1 MSSKIR
7 ILDENTINKIAAG
20 EVIENP
26 SSVVKEL
33 VENSIDAGATEIT
46 VEIKTGGRQLIRISD
61 NGSGMNRDDALLSLE
76 RHATSK
82 LKSIDDIFSIGTMGF
97 RGEAVPSIASI
108 SKFTLITNAQADK
121 EGTMILVD
129 GGKVHQVA
137 PVARSQGTTME
148 VKNLFFNVP
157 VRRKF
162 QRSPTYDANEILKVV
177 SILAMGYPDIKFEL
191 ISDEKNILSA
201 ARAPDLKT
209 RVKDILGAEFARST
223 TPINSSFDTYQMD
236 GIIGYPTYTRQ
247 NRTGQYLYINKRA
260 ITSPIVAYAIRD
272 GYGTSLSTTRHPVWV
287 VHLTIPHELIDVNVH
302 PQKREVRLR
311 QQEEMRQ
318 FILDGVNQAL
328 GGNHTPSFSAELNPA
343 ENSFTTASEIPP
355 VPSFERSHFERPQ
368 VKPAFSFEVPE
379 KQDHYAMPISKVAR
393 VEARPQSLTIRDAA
407 PQVRVLATIPS
418 YIIIDSETLPQRS
431 EGLCLMDQRSAHRR
445 IIFESLSREHVEVQ
459 QLLIP
464 LTWHLAAHEAVLVSE
479 HLEDFREIGIHL
491 HESGPESFMIEGVPA
506 ILKSENIVVILQDVI
521 HQMRDFHDKDHFK
534 RELEKQIAQAAGRAA
549 ISIKSKLN
557 SFEAQGLVDKLM
569 KCQKPFQCPLGK
581 PIIKQITPDELA
593 GHFRSH

>member
-33 VENSIDAGATEIT
+33 VENSIDAGSTEIT
-46 VEIKTGGRQLIRISD
+46 VEIKTGGRQLIRITD
-61 NGSGMNRDDALLSLE
+61 NGCGMNKDDALLSLE

-82 LKSIDDIFSIGTMGF
+82 LKSIDDIFDIGTMGF

-108 SKFTLITNAQADK
+108 SKFTLITNDRPDK

-137 PVARSQGTTME
+137 PAARSQGTTME

-162 QRSPTYDANEILKVV
+162 QRSPSFDANEILKIV

-191 ISDEKNILSA
+191 ISDEKILLSA
-201 ARAPDLKT
+201 MRAPDLQT

-223 TPINSSFDTYQMD
+223 TPISNTFDTYQID
-236 GIIGYPTYTRQ
+236 GIIGFPTYTRQ

-272 GYGTSLSTTRHPVWV
+272 GYGTSLSATRHPVWV
-287 VHLTIPHELIDVNVH
+287 VHLTIPHDLIDVNVH

-318 FILDGVNQAL
+318 FILDSVNQAL
-328 GGNHTPSFSAELNPA
+328 GGSKTSSFSTE
-343 ENSFTTASEIPP
+343 PP
-355 VPSFERSHFERPQ
+355 VVENAPRIESQPIFERPQ
-368 VKPAFSFEVPE
+368 IRPAFTFEIAE
-379 KQDHYAMPISKVAR
+379 KQEHYAIPPPKV
-393 VEARPQSLTIRDAA
+393 VQPETIPQPLIMKEAP
-407 PQVRVLATIPS
+407 PKVRVLATIPS
-418 YIIIDSETLPQRS
+418 YIILDSETLPQRA

-445 IIFESLSREHVEVQ
+445 IIFESLSRDQVEVQ

-464 LTWHLAAHEAVLVSE
+464 ITWHLSPHEVALVNE
-479 HLEDFREIGIHL
+479 HIEDFRKIGIQL
-491 HESGPESFMIEGVPA
+491 HESGPDSFMIDAIPA
-506 ILKSENIVVILQDVI
+506 ALKSENIELILQDVI
-521 HQMRDFHDKDHFK
+521 HQMRDFHDKNHFRK
-534 RELEKQIAQAAGRAA
+534 ELEKQIAQAAGKAA
-549 ISIKSKLN
+549 ISNKSRLN
-557 SFEAQGLVDKLM
+557 QFEAQGLVDKLM
-569 KCQKPFQCPLGK
+569 RCEKPFHCPLGK
-581 PIIKQITPDELA
+581 PIMKQISPDELA